1 MQQSRGGVAAA
12 QHQRARLPSLSL
24 SLCPRRPQGL
34 AGRPSLVLVRA
45 DPKVEGTREFREDTG
60 EVSGPSSKKNADG
73 SIYVDDSA
81 PKVCVVK
88 TPPLNFSFASA
99 RRALQPPRL
108 SRARGMVP
116 TGRRKAS
123 AAPHCAGER
132 GASAERRAR
141 SFVSCAPSRRRR
153 LVARSIVCVGA
164 AAR

>member
-81 PKVCVVK
+81 PKPMKPRDNMSKEMKARLRQEYVGFGGAENKSMGGNYFFTICVVISVLAVMSK
-88 TPPLNFSFASA
+88 LI
-99 RRALQPPRL
+99 
-108 SRARGMVP
+108 
-116 TGRRKAS
+116 
-123 AAPHCAGER
+123 
-132 GASAERRAR
+132 GA
-141 SFVSCAPSRRRR
+141 
-153 LVARSIVCVGA
+153 I
-164 AAR
+164 